1 MEEENILM
9 VMGTKEEDKINLL
22 RKELR
27 ILKKEN
33 AELQLHNRF
42 LTERLEKWA
51 DRNFTLRTGLLNS
64 NITDKVD
71 IIERSL

>member
-1 MEEENILM
+1 
-9 VMGTKEEDKINLL
+9 MGTKEEDKINLL

-51 DRNFTLRTGLLNS
+51 DRNFNLRTGLLNKK
-64 NITDKVD
+64 ITDKVD

>member
-1 MEEENILM
+1 M
-9 VMGTKEEDKINLL
+9 VMGTKDEDKINLL

-27 ILKKEN
+27 ILKKEI

-42 LTERLEKWA
+42 LTDRLEKWA
-51 DRNFTLRTGLLNS
+51 DRNFTLRTGLLNKK
-64 NITDKVD
+64 ITDKVD

>member
-1 MEEENILM
+1 
-9 VMGTKEEDKINLL
+9 MGTKEEDKINLL

-27 ILKKEN
+27 ILKKEI

-51 DRNFTLRTGLLNS
+51 DRNFNLRTGLLNKK
-64 NITDKVD
+64 ITDKVD

>member
-1 MEEENILM
+1 M
-9 VMGTKEEDKINLL
+9 VMGTKDEDKINLL

-51 DRNFTLRTGLLNS
+51 DRNFNLRTGLLNKK
-64 NITDKVD
+64 ITDKVD